1 MNAKALV
8 ETLWHR
14 IEEEVA
20 TLYNT
25 AGKVEADVLVNKVA
39 RRLAL
44 LRFRTLAD
52 QLTEIKA
59 EAMVDTLSER
69 QDTCRFK
76 HLR

>member
-1 MNAKALV
+1 MKAKALV
-8 ETLWHR
+8 ETLWLR
-14 IEEEVA
+14 IEEEVR

>member
-1 MNAKALV
+1 MKAKALV

-14 IEEEVA
+14 IEEKVG

-25 AGKVEADVLVNKVA
+25 AGKVQADVLVNKVT

-44 LRFRTLAD
+44 LRLRTLAD

-69 QDTCRFK
+69 QDT
-76 HLR
+76 